1 MPFDHSSTHPAADD
15 DDDDA
20 LMARFANGDQ
30 SAARALTLRLLPGAL
45 ALARRMLGDEA
56 EAEDTAQEA
65 MLRLWKQA
73 PAWEP
78 GRAKAST
85 WLYTVV
91 QNLCRDRL
99 RRRGRV
105 EHRAE
110 PPELPDENTSA
121 LEMLMADDRAR
132 ALRASLCTLPE
143 RQQTALHLKFFEEL
157 TNIEIAAVMET
168 TVEAVE
174 SLLGRGKRALAN
186 NLRNSRE
193 ALNLS

>member
-1 MPFDHSSTHPAADD
+1 MAMPFDQHAAEDQTG
-15 DDDDA
+15 DDA
-20 LMARFANGDQ
+20 LIVRFANGDQ
-30 SAARALTLRLLPGAL
+30 AAARTLTTRLLPGAL
-45 ALARRMLGDEA
+45 ALARRMLGDEG
-56 EAEDTAQEA
+56 EAEDAAQEA

-73 PAWEP
+73 ATWEP

-110 PPELPDENTSA
+110 PPDMPDETASA
-121 LEMLMADDRAR
+121 LDMLMADDRAR
-132 ALRASLCTLPE
+132 ALRAALGTLPE
-143 RQQTALHLKFFEEL
+143 RQQTALHLKFFDDL

-168 TVEAVE
+168 SVEAVE
-174 SLLGRGKRALAN
+174 SLLGRGKRALVD
-186 NLRNSRE
+186 NLRKKQE